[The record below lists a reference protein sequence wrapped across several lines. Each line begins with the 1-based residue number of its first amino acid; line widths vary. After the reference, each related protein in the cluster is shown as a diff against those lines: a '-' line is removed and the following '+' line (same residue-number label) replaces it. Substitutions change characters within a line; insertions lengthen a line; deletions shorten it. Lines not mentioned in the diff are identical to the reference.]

1 MPKKKTSHPS
11 KYDEGEDAG
20 GSSRIKSREADSRK
34 ASAWRLFHAQFPHLA
49 KEMESARTVVRIDGV
64 RWEETE
70 RSRVVGTASRA
81 KFAGYS
87 PDVVDFIRRCDTEE
101 QALEIIDFLERRKEI
116 DSSHAETLRHQLRT
130 RGLRSFGPKKTWGY
144 YEREG

>member
-1 MPKKKTSHPS
+1 MTGKEAAHLPTYEEDEESDKKAKR
-11 KYDEGEDAG
+11 E
-20 GSSRIKSREADSRK
+20 REATDK
-34 ASAWRLFHAQFPHLA
+34 KIPAWHLFRSQFPHLA
-49 KEMESARTVVRIDGV
+49 EELEKARTVVRIDGV

-70 RSRVVGTASRA
+70 RTKVVDTPSRA

-87 PDVVDFIRRCDTEE
+87 PDVIDFIRRCDTEE

-116 DSSHAETLRHQLRT
+116 DSAHAETLRHQLRT